1 VRTLLVATTNPDKL
15 REIRP
20 ILSGLDLDLRT
31 LDQLPPMPEAVENG
45 RTFAEN
51 ARTKARH
58 YAEASGLPTVAED
71 SGLEIDALDGA
82 PGVYSSRFG
91 GAGAPTYPD
100 KFREIYRRLEA
111 RAALLH
117 SPGTALRPFEN
128 LRVVP
133 SQVEGRQ
140 AQGAASMPRTSGRAS
155 KARFVCAVAVAD
167 GSSIIYETRGVIDG
181 EVAAE
186 PRGDRGFGYDPIFFY
201 PPLGRT
207 LGELSRDEKTIVSH
221 RGRAF
226 RALREYL
233 TEQVGE

>member
-1 VRTLLVATTNPDKL
+1 MRTLLVATTNPDKL

-111 RAALLH
+111 RAALLAQ
-117 SPGTALRPFEN
+117 G
-128 LRVVP
+128 V
-133 SQVEGRQ
+133 RQ
-140 AQGAASMPRTSGRAS
+140 AQGAASLPGTSGRAS

-167 GSSIIYETRGVIDG
+167 GRSIIYETRGVIDG

-233 TEQVGE
+233 TEQGGEQHPRIALS

>member
-1 VRTLLVATTNPDKL
+1 MRTLLVATTNPDKL

-111 RAALLH
+111 RAALLAQ
-117 SPGTALRPFEN
+117 G
-128 LRVVP
+128 V
-133 SQVEGRQ
+133 RQ
-140 AQGAASMPRTSGRAS
+140 AQGAASLPRTSGRAS

-167 GSSIIYETRGVIDG
+167 GRSIIYETRGVIDG

-186 PRGDRGFGYDPIFFY
+186 PRGNRGFGYDPIFFY

-233 TEQVGE
+233 TETGHLKSGDL